1 MLNKTRG
8 IFWLLSAQ
16 NSFERLINTCKLCK
30 LCPCK
35 YFMKTIKGSINYG
48 LFCFSDIH
56 SFNFNFTLT
65 VLMCNLATKNFI
77 WVRAGS
83 RKPCRTRRV
92 GKVAGRGGG
101 GRCGG
106 KILARVPV
114 ARRHQGEARDPSSSP
129 ACEKGHAPLL
139 GPDSKHCKKAI
150 NKHRLC

>member
-35 YFMKTIKGSINYG
+35 YFMKTIKGSINYS

-65 VLMCNLATKNFI
+65 VLMFNLATKNFI
-77 WVRAGS
+77 WLRAGS
-83 RKPCRTRRV
+83 CKPRRTRRV
-92 GKVAGRGGG
+92 GKVAWRREMRGEDTGTCARCQAAPGRGAGPQQ
-101 GRCGG
+101 
-106 KILARVPV
+106 LACLRKGP
-114 ARRHQGEARDPSSSP
+114 RSP
-129 ACEKGHAPLL
+129 PWTRFKTLQK
-139 GPDSKHCKKAI
+139 S
-150 NKHRLC
+150 N

>member
-1 MLNKTRG
+1 MLNKTKG

-35 YFMKTIKGSINYG
+35 YFMKTIKGSINYS

-65 VLMCNLATKNFI
+65 VLMFNLATKNFI
-77 WVRAGS
+77 SA
-83 RKPCRTRRV
+83 RR
-92 GKVAGRGGG
+92 GRVNLPNTSSGERRGTG
-101 GRCGG
+101 DDTGG
-106 KILARVPV
+106 KILACAPLPGSTGGVR
-114 ARRHQGEARDPSSSP
+114 GPSSSP
-129 ACEKGHAPLL
+129 ACEKSRVSLL
-139 GPDSKHCKKAI
+139 DPIQNTVKAI